1 MINDVKVII
10 SALILAIVL
19 ILGYFGYKTVYNR
32 GVEQAKLECEQQRQK
47 YEQQVAEKIQT
58 LENALEQTAKQS
70 ETKKQQLNK
79 TIREIK
85 SKLNTQPITIIE
97 NGKCV
102 PAVIFLD
109 SINEA
114 ISRANQK

>member
-1 MINDVKVII
+1 MINDIKVII
-10 SALILAIVL
+10 SALILAVVL

-58 LENALEQTAKQS
+58 LETALQQTAEQS
-70 ETKKQQLNK
+70 KRKKQQLTN

-85 SKLNTQPITIIE
+85 SKLNSLGLTNFMLPKPLE
-97 NGKCV
+97 
-102 PAVIFLD
+102 PAVTIFP
-109 SINEA
+109 
-114 ISRANQK
+114 